1 MKEIGTFTLGGYE
14 YTVYRVVQN
23 GREYIHVCHRKSSMD
38 QGFFNIF
45 KQEYVKMDNKEL
57 VERIHKEEI
66 EIKAKIAAMFA

>member
-1 MKEIGTFTLGGYE
+1 MKAIGTFTLDGYE

-23 GREYIHVCHRKSSMD
+23 GREYIHVYHRKSPMD

-45 KQEYVKMDNKEL
+45 NQEYIKMDNKEL

-66 EIKAKIAAMFA
+66 ELKAKIAEMFA

>member
-1 MKEIGTFTLGGYE
+1 MKAIGTFTLDGYE

-23 GREYIHVCHRKSSMD
+23 GREYIHVHHRKSPMD

-45 KQEYVKMDNKEL
+45 NQGYVKMDNKEL

-66 EIKAKIAAMFA
+66 ELKAKIAAMFA

>member
-1 MKEIGTFTLGGYE
+1 MKEVGTFTLSGYE

-23 GREYIHVCHRKSSMD
+23 GREYIHVYYRKSPMD

-57 VERIHKEEI
+57 VERVHKEEI
-66 EIKAKIAAMFA
+66 ELKAKIAAMFA